1 MSMFPETAPSS
12 GLAYGFNRAK
22 IAWYRISDIFYS
34 QSRCPENITVDDR
47 SRPYARRIYENEVF
61 PNKSMAAGQPTYVYE
76 MTLAYYPEE
85 KGPYNYDVEPT
96 AFSSGITSSGLL
108 DNPQSRWGGIMR
120 KLDYTDFETQNI
132 EMIEFWLMDP
142 FIENPTHS
150 GGKMYINLGDISED
164 ILRDGRKSFENGLP
178 TSSTVVDVDTTIWGR
193 VPITQPVVN
202 AFDNNEDARMYQDI
216 GYDGLGSTHGLNDEQ
231 SFFADY
237 LQRIANRFGTQS
249 DAYKQAVV
257 DPSSDDYRYFRSSY
271 YDDGNVKINDRY
283 KLFNNPEGN
292 SPVDSDSE
300 EDYITAGS
308 SYPNVEDINRDKLGR
323 IILSTFRRQ
332 RMCNWLMGK
341 PLPVNGT
348 SSVFQFVSLIRR
360 LEKSVDSNLSGLCEC
375 SSISL
380 RSLSF
385 CALPHST
392 LCIPLGV
399 NIQKNCFSQAII
411 PQVRS
416 RTHRSIFQQ

>member
-1 MSMFPETAPSS
+1 M
-12 GLAYGFNRAK
+12 
-22 IAWYRISDIFYS
+22 
-34 QSRCPENITVDDR
+34 
-47 SRPYARRIYENEVF
+47 
-61 PNKSMAAGQPTYVYE
+61 
-76 MTLAYYPEE
+76 
-85 KGPYNYDVEPT
+85 
-96 AFSSGITSSGLL
+96 
-108 DNPQSRWGGIMR
+108 
-120 KLDYTDFETQNI
+120 
-132 EMIEFWLMDP
+132 MDP
-142 FIENPTHS
+142 FIYHS
-150 GGKMYINLGDISED
+150 KDGTSAKHTGRLHFNLGDISED

-308 SYPNVEDINRDKLGR
+308 SYPNVEDINRDNTLSEAENYYQYVIDLSPDQMQIGQNHIVDIQEAKNVQLANGETTTCKWYQFRIPVRQPDQTVGKISGFQIGLKYRTPGPFGNGKESFIGSQVPRKYAARYFIGKETVDYVKMSFAFNLGQIRKFSATKKLDA
-323 IILSTFRRQ
+323 S
-332 RMCNWLMGK
+332 MGE
-341 PLPVNGT
+341 
-348 SSVFQFVSLIRR
+348 R
-360 LEKSVDSNLSGLCEC
+360 LEKS
-375 SSISL
+375 
-380 RSLSF
+380 
-385 CALPHST
+385 
-392 LCIPLGV
+392 
-399 NIQKNCFSQAII
+399 
-411 PQVRS
+411 
-416 RTHRSIFQQ
+416 